1 MCTEPED
8 RRNLTAQQAMEM
20 SAEKW
25 LNPSLVNPPVE
36 FYTSE
41 HDGKVQIFS
50 KVPTSFGGPAH
61 NFVAEKDTME
71 EAEELISRLK
81 QIQR

>member
-1 MCTEPED
+1 MCSEPDMQRIRKVAED
-8 RRNLTAQQAMEM
+8 
-20 SAEKW
+20 W
-25 LNPSLVNPPVE
+25 INPPLVNPPAQ

-41 HDGKVQIFS
+41 HDGKIQIFS
-50 KVPTSFGGPAH
+50 KVDTSFGGPAH